1 MIINAPLLIYSLGLL
16 ISLYCFENEL
26 QLSYTLWYLSLLS
39 SILKVLCW
47 IPIAATLVIAF
58 WDGLCHRNNST
69 SHLYDSDGNKVE
81 SNSNIN
87 INSNSYSNSN
97 INSINH
103 LPFLPDKDYCTKEE
117 YNLIQNEIKIKNE
130 IKIETKRPS
139 KTQQGPDTITLPSSR
154 ASWALV
160 TGASQGIG
168 RSICISL
175 ARRNIPLI
183 MVARNGTKLNAL
195 AKEIRDNY
203 GVTAIPIQCDLSNLK
218 SIDALL
224 ETLEAS
230 TPNQTRLMD
239 GIDIL
244 INNAGLGH
252 SSLFFQ
258 NDNNNNNDN
267 NNMDSIET
275 MVQLNILGTTKLTQA
290 IGQSMKNNSHRKK
303 QGGRI
308 VFVSSIMGAFPGVPG
323 SAVYA
328 ATKAYQRSLC
338 ASLGRELELELK
350 LKLKSNSSEQ
360 ELSRHISVTCV
371 LPGGVSNTG
380 FASASQMTESA
391 IFHLLPGWGLALK
404 PEPVAE
410 AIVRAAIS
418 GTQREVTIGWIYN
431 LYAIL
436 LVHVIPKRLQVIL
449 AGIFCGDKRY
459 FEFQFIGGRIL
470 SKILINS
477 NATSDNEHDR
487 QKND

>member
-1 MIINAPLLIYSLGLL
+1 M
-16 ISLYCFENEL
+16 
-26 QLSYTLWYLSLLS
+26 
-39 SILKVLCW
+39 CW
-47 IPIAATLVIAF
+47 IPIAATLVIVL
-58 WDGLCHRNNST
+58 WDGLSLRNNST
-69 SHLYDSDGNKVE
+69 SHLYDSDGNKIE
-81 SNSNIN
+81 T
-87 INSNSYSNSN
+87 
-97 INSINH
+97 NSIHH
-103 LPFLPDKDYCTKEE
+103 LEFLPDKDYCTKEE
-117 YNLIQNEIKIKNE
+117 YNSIQKD
-130 IKIETKRPS
+130 IETKRLS
-139 KTQQGPDTITLPSSR
+139 KTQQEPDTIRLPASKASR
-154 ASWALV
+154 ALV

-175 ARRNIPLI
+175 ARRKIPLI

-203 GVTAIPIQCDLSNLK
+203 GVTATPIQCDLSNSE

-224 ETLEAS
+224 ETLQTS
-230 TPNQTRLMD
+230 TPNQKRLMD
-239 GIDIL
+239 DIDIL
-244 INNAGLGH
+244 VNNAGLGH

-258 NDNNNNNDN
+258 NDNTTTNTKTTN

-275 MVQLNILGTTKLTQA
+275 MIQLNILGTTKLTQA

-338 ASLGRELELELK
+338 ASLRHELE
-350 LKLKSNSSEQ
+350 SNSSE
-360 ELSRHISVTCV
+360 RHVSVICV

-404 PEPVAE
+404 PQPVAE

-418 GTQREVTIGWIYN
+418 GTQREVYIGWIYN

-449 AGIFCGDKRY
+449 AGIFCGDKKS
-459 FEFQFIGGRIL
+459 FEFQFMGGIL
-470 SKILINS
+470 SKILMPNR
-477 NATSDNEHDR
+477 NAHDDK